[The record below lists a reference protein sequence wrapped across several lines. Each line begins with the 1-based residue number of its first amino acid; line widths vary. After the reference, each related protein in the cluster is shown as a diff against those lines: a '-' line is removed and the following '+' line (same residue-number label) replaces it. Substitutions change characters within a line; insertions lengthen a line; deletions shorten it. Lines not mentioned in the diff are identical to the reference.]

1 MCWPYIQERS
11 ANIHFNKNISTRTSR
26 ISVLDTKT
34 DYNGTYQHEVVV
46 MDTVKWDMN
55 DRLMPHERMQCEL
68 V

>member
-46 MDTVKWDMN
+46 MDTVKWDIY
-55 DRLMPHERMQCEL
+55 E
-68 V
+68 